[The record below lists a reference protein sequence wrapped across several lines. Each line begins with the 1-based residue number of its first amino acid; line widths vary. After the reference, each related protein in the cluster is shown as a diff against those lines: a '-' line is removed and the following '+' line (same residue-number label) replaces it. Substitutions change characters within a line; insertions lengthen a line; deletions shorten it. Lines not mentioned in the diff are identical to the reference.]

1 MKIEKSQKSSKGI
14 TLIALVITI
23 IVLLILAGVAIN
35 LTIGDNGLF
44 KRVENAAETWELA
57 EANEQKEMEEA
68 GQFLEDYMEEY
79 NKATTVSY
87 AKQLNKP
94 YEIDTTIKDDL
105 ENEIRI
111 PEGFK
116 ISEDSGTKVEEG
128 IVIEDK
134 DGNQFVWIPA
144 KTEEEGGA
152 IIHTTTG
159 DTTIEYKRT
168 SFEEED
174 LTSSFTEDMPTDEE
188 ASVNAWGGYY
198 IGRFE
203 AGDEESLDDEGN
215 KIYRTEI
222 SSTANKIAIKS
233 GQVPYN
239 YITQADA
246 KTKAEEMDIIQGYTA
261 TTKLVS
267 SYAWDTAINFI
278 QIKTNNYGTNS
289 SQGNYYD
296 TTFTYINITGISQA
310 KSSLST
316 ILVPT
321 GQTTPV
327 SNIYDMGGN
336 LFEYT
341 TENYLGEDTTYVRR
355 GGSYLSNLEK
365 YPAGYRNNNTGN
377 AGTNSGFRVTLYCKT

>member
-68 GQFLEDYMEEY
+68 GQF
-79 NKATTVSY
+79 
-87 AKQLNKP
+87 
-94 YEIDTTIKDDL
+94 
-105 ENEIRI
+105 
-111 PEGFK
+111 GFK